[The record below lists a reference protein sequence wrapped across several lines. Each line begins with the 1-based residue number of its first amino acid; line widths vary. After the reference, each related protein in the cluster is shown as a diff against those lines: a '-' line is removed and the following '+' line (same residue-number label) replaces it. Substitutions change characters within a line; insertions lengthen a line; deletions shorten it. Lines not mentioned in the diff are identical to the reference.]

1 MELLAKRQR
10 PVLLRRSVLR
20 CTRSTSGASFLQD
33 ALQRHGMEFRL
44 FRRYL
49 FDTRRIDRRIRL
61 RHPEEVHIVI
71 LFVHV
76 AILLIYRGKQQENLY
91 NQEDPNRWNAITSC
105 LIYIWN
111 SNSFK
116 FVHNQKDQTAVMS
129 FVKAWKIQ
137 VNTLSNVEIATPK
150 VDIWLERNSI
160 SLFIMSDYT

>member
-76 AILLIYRGKQQENLY
+76 AILLIYRGKKTYITKRIRIDETQLLHVWFIYETQIVLSLY
-91 NQEDPNRWNAITSC
+91 TIKKIKRLWCHLSKLEK
-105 LIYIWN
+105 
-111 SNSFK
+111 FK
-116 FVHNQKDQTAVMS
+116 
-129 FVKAWKIQ
+129 
-137 VNTLSNVEIATPK
+137 
-150 VDIWLERNSI
+150 
-160 SLFIMSDYT
+160 